1 MRRLT
6 HLPTEQL
13 EVDPPR
19 LSALTSPGSFSKTSG
34 KSDFKSRGLAVDEN
48 GRNLFVIK
56 TSKKSITAKKSQLT
70 CCSCFKVEAVS
81 SPLATARI
89 LAAREAPLAGAGG
102 RCPLETILIES
113 FLLLSSD

>member
-1 MRRLT
+1 MKMDGIRSLSR
-6 HLPTEQL
+6 PTE
-13 EVDPPR
+13 
-19 LSALTSPGSFSKTSG
+19 
-34 KSDFKSRGLAVDEN
+34 
-48 GRNLFVIK
+48 
-56 TSKKSITAKKSQLT
+56 KKYHSKKSQLT